1 MKMDNIPM
9 LQIVG
14 KERMVNRIKVGNFKM
29 NFNDGA
35 VRFKTKIDVKNTEL
49 NPVHISNRV
58 YADGWTRDR
67 RLPGILTVVYSDKLP
82 KEAIEEVEK

>member
-9 LQIVG
+9 LKMVG
-14 KERMVNRIKVGNFKM
+14 KERMLNRMKVGNFKM
-29 NFNDGA
+29 NFNGGE
-35 VRFKTKIDVKNTEL
+35 VRFKTRIDVKNTEL
-49 NPVHISNRV
+49 NPAHVSNRV

-67 RLPGILTVVYSDKLP
+67 CLPGILTVVYSDKLP